1 MGAGGVDG
9 GVLGHFLCHTLG
21 NAPCL
26 PLPQAPFPSEMLG
39 DDAAAAGPE
48 GGRGE
53 PPTPQHFHSP
63 HPGEANSFLFAPSP
77 PAQLRRGRSSLPPP
91 PPAHTPGGA
100 SARASSSPRRGLRGS
115 AGARRP
121 PPGEGVERP
130 PRLAWPPLPAPHNAR
145 RSRPRRFLPP
155 ALPTPGSG
163 SLTWLREPG
172 EEVMGGR
179 RRRRQGKEREGG
191 SERAEEGRAWRAGAE
206 RRPNWA
212 HGSRR
217 LLTIPGRRAA
227 GRLLLPFSQALGPWG
242 SHGLPAC
249 LPRRSASLLPL
260 AERRRLPLASLSS
273 TPGAAGPSSPQPEP
287 GSSHTRSLTSSGER
301 PPGPTAAA
309 PLPARPAALWGR
321 PAPPRC
327 SPQPAAYPASGPASG
342 CPL

>member
-1 MGAGGVDG
+1 MSLGGSVYQTG
-9 GVLGHFLCHTLG
+9 GSVKRSPLKFLNSSRRVHKRDVLFLV
-21 NAPCL
+21 
-26 PLPQAPFPSEMLG
+26 
-39 DDAAAAGPE
+39 
-48 GGRGE
+48 
-53 PPTPQHFHSP
+53 
-63 HPGEANSFLFAPSP
+63 FLLLSY
-77 PAQLRRGRSSLPPP
+77 L
-91 PPAHTPGGA
+91 
-100 SARASSSPRRGLRGS
+100 
-115 AGARRP
+115 
-121 PPGEGVERP
+121 
-130 PRLAWPPLPAPHNAR
+130 
-145 RSRPRRFLPP
+145 
-155 ALPTPGSG
+155 
-163 SLTWLREPG
+163 WLREPG

-242 SHGLPAC
+242 SHGLRAC

-301 PPGPTAAA
+301 PPEI
-309 PLPARPAALWGR
+309 GR
-321 PAPPRC
+321 AHV
-327 SPQPAAYPASGPASG
+327 
-342 CPL
+342 

>member
-1 MGAGGVDG
+1 MEECSATFSATLWEMPRASLCPKPLFPRRCSGTTRLQQAPRGAGGSPQPRSTSIPRIPGKPTASCSPRALRPSSG
-9 GVLGHFLCHTLG
+9 G
-21 NAPCL
+21 
-26 PLPQAPFPSEMLG
+26 
-39 DDAAAAGPE
+39 AAA
-48 GGRGE
+48 
-53 PPTPQHFHSP
+53 
-63 HPGEANSFLFAPSP
+63 LF
-77 PAQLRRGRSSLPPP
+77 PP